1 VVSILIDF
9 RSAFASPRIAIKPI
23 IVSFGRMIMANYK
36 DRIRIHIE
44 GKEYNVVGGDFQ
56 DMLAAVKQI
65 NGRRFVGEL
74 KVWQLPGSAADIQ
87 SQLEISGFELEGGA
101 PVIEDTAPAGQ
112 PAAPQLRD
120 RIRVRIAGQS
130 MAVTG
135 GSFQEM
141 LAVVKGLP
149 DRRFDGDAK
158 IWEISGDVGVI
169 QGMIQSAGF
178 ELEGAGDIS
187 QTPVPSMEPPPFA
200 AIGEPP
206 PFESPDFTSHD
217 DPLAFE
223 PPDWL
228 NDDDMVPPPEPP
240 DWWDSESESPPTD
253 LADDEP
259 MWEDEMP
266 SAPSPAS
273 SRPKPAGRTGGDQIR
288 IRVGGIPMVVTGG
301 SFQEMLT
308 AIKEIP
314 GRRFDGQ
321 DKVWDIPAD
330 VGLEKTTQLMNVA
343 GFDVGRV

>member
-1 VVSILIDF
+1 
-9 RSAFASPRIAIKPI
+9 
-23 IVSFGRMIMANYK
+23 MANYK
-36 DRIRIHIE
+36 DRIRVHIE
-44 GKEYNVVGGDFQ
+44 GKEYSVVGGNFQ

-74 KVWQLPGSAADIQ
+74 KVWELPGSAKDIRG
-87 SQLEISGFELEGGA
+87 QLEISGFELEGSD
-101 PVIEDTAPAGQ
+101 PVAAEVAPASQ
-112 PAAPQLRD
+112 PPAAQSRD

-130 MAVTG
+130 MAVVG

-141 LAVVKGLP
+141 LTVVKGLP
-149 DRRFDGDAK
+149 ERRFDGEAK
-158 IWEISGDVGVI
+158 VWEISGDVGVI

-178 ELEGAGDIS
+178 ELEGAGEIS
-187 QTPVPSMEPPPFA
+187 QVPVPSMEPPPFA
-200 AIGEPP
+200 AVSEPP
-206 PFESPDFTSHD
+206 PFEPPDFTGHD

-228 NDDDMVPPPEPP
+228 DDDDLAPPEPP
-240 DWWDSESESPPTD
+240 DWWDSESEPPPTD
-253 LADDEP
+253 FADNEP

-266 SAPSPAS
+266 SAPAPTS
-273 SRPKPAGRTGGDQIR
+273 SSPKPAGRASGDQIR

-301 SFQEMLT
+301 SFQEMLA

-330 VGLEKTTQLMNVA
+330 VGLEKTTQLMNAA
-343 GFDVGRV
+343 GFDVGRG